1 MKQLELNFIGGKK
14 YIPTFDTWYAENSH
28 ERRQFGER
36 PYSKKQAVRVYSEL
50 LESGFFLKSQYRGN
64 S

>member
-1 MKQLELNFIGGKK
+1 MKQLEFNFIGRNI

-36 PYSKKQAVRVYSEL
+36 PYSKKKAVRVYSEL
-50 LESGFFLKSQYRGN
+50 LESGFFLNGRYKGGK
-64 S
+64 